1 MSVNQI
7 ALDRALKLL
16 DAAGV
21 QYAVIGLDGVKH
33 GALEVAQPKAK
44 KRRPLRYAYGEF
56 RDYFM
61 PYLRGMKPGDSVKIP
76 FGKYEAEE
84 LRGPLS
90 SWCTNNWGNGNT
102 ITSIDRKAGHVE
114 VLRVL

>member
-33 GALEVAQPKAK
+33 GVLEVAEEKSKK
-44 KRRPLRYAYGEF
+44 KRALRYAYGEF

-61 PYLRGMKPGDSVKIP
+61 PYIKDMEPGDSVKIP
-76 FGKYEAEE
+76 PGKYQLEE

-90 SWCTNNWGNGNT
+90 SWCSTNWGAGNT

-114 VLRVL
+114 VLRVS